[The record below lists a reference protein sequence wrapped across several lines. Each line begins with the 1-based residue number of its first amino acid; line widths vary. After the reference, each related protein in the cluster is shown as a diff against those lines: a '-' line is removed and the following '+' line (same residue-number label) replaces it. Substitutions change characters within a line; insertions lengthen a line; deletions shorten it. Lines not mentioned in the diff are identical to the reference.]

1 MLRTTT
7 TSYHR
12 LGISWVVL
20 VLLSTLNI
28 VAVVRGDKINGAHV
42 LHDTDSLHGQGQVE
56 HHHSAASDED
66 HSHVVK
72 TSSVNRHDHSEHEY
86 SEHDHTEHDHP
97 DHDHSENENSGHI
110 HGESCNHDHDEAAAA
125 TDSPSPD
132 SVSQDHHGHDHSH
145 SHSHSHDHRP
155 RRPPPKFT
163 PLMESIRDDKYDTFQ
178 KLISDPSVDIGHF
191 QKDWP
196 ISALFYTFVLRKYNY
211 TEELLGNGVDVKAKT
226 DEGLCAMMLALKT
239 IDDDKVKFRIVNM
252 LVDSGAE
259 VDSDHLED
267 YNKLMQLKGRETNN
281 NAEEEGNV
289 KESGA
294 DFGKVEEKDRQTRNT
309 KDEL

>member
-1 MLRTTT
+1 MSRTTT

-12 LGISWVVL
+12 LRISWVVL
-20 VLLSTLNI
+20 VLLSALNI

-42 LHDTDSLHGQGQVE
+42 LHDTDSLHGQGHVE
-56 HHHSAASDED
+56 HHHAAASDED

-72 TSSVNRHDHSEHEY
+72 ASSVNRHDHSEHDH
-86 SEHDHTEHDHP
+86 SEPDHTEHDHP
-97 DHDHSENENSGHI
+97 DHDHSENEDSGHI

-145 SHSHSHDHRP
+145 SHSHDHRP

-178 KLISDPSVDIGHF
+178 KLMSNPSVDISHF

-239 IDDDKVKFRIVNM
+239 IDDDEVKFRIVNM

-294 DFGKVEEKDRQTRNT
+294 DFGKAEEEDGQTRNT